1 MFVISTEICFI
12 VKISNKQTALRFDV
26 YILLFAVVVAV
37 LIDACAMCFISLS
50 AAIIF

>member
-1 MFVISTEICFI
+1 MFVISTKICFI

-26 YILLFAVVVAV
+26 YILLFAAV